1 MNRTEK
7 NRLSKYKGLFGRSP
21 ELKNSPNRVDEPVR
35 KQYSKWKSA
44 TKLVDKKTFHFKQFE
59 TERKKNPVKAFN
71 HEY

>member
-7 NRLSKYKGLFGRSP
+7 ERKARFQHTVGRSP

-44 TKLVDKKTFHFKQFE
+44 TKLVDKKTAHFKRFE

-71 HEY
+71 QEL